1 MSFVHHISPS
11 SFDGHNSKL
20 HLPSINNT
28 GKNEFSSK
36 CSIIRTCKLCF
47 RSVTIILNIL
57 SILPILLMGVSG
69 VLRVLKERTIIF
81 MGAQSIKRRFWMSL
95 FEEKAQLPD
104 MKVKEFCQS
113 RNVTEKS
120 YWYFHKRLSDEME
133 EKLYDKENLPAFL
146 ELKSEDLLS
155 NSINGVQGNTGTVEI
170 RSLNKAISI
179 SINENIS
186 DQFLLRIMRALNNV

>member
-1 MSFVHHISPS
+1 
-11 SFDGHNSKL
+11 
-20 HLPSINNT
+20 
-28 GKNEFSSK
+28 
-36 CSIIRTCKLCF
+36 
-47 RSVTIILNIL
+47 
-57 SILPILLMGVSG
+57 
-69 VLRVLKERTIIF
+69 

>member
-1 MSFVHHISPS
+1 
-11 SFDGHNSKL
+11 
-20 HLPSINNT
+20 
-28 GKNEFSSK
+28 
-36 CSIIRTCKLCF
+36 LCF

-104 MKVKEFCQS
+104 MTVKEFCQS

-146 ELKSEDLLS
+146 ELKSEDLL
-155 NSINGVQGNTGTVEI
+155 NVNTDKDQESVEI
-170 RSLNKAISI
+170 SSHNRN
-179 SINENIS
+179 INIRINHTIS
-186 DQFLLRIMRALNNV
+186 DEFLLRIMRALNNV